1 MPSRLVL
8 SDCCTMPW
16 LEKCPNLFE
25 LLNIKLT
32 APLLF
37 LCFCS
42 DGSNQHKMWAAKD
55 KSVFIW
61 EAGWEEPF
69 GNNSTL
75 SFFFFLVGVVTRSS
89 ARA

>member
-42 DGSNQHKMWAAKD
+42 DGSNQHKIWAAGG
-55 KSVFIW
+55 KSVLTW

-69 GNNSTL
+69 GRGFYTFINKEKKKKKRL
-75 SFFFFLVGVVTRSS
+75 RW
-89 ARA
+89 